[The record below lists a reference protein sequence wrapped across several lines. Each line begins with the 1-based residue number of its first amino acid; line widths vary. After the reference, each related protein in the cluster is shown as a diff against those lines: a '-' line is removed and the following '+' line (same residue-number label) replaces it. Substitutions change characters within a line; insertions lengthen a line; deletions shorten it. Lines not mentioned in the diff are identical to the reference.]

1 MAWAPTSHGIDLPQR
16 ASEVLQLPTP
26 NRYSRHPVWEL
37 CLLPDP
43 TSSRLSKWV
52 NTNQPY
58 RSSGDGNQDRS
69 PRPCYLSPLWHETK
83 VPQMTTKER
92 ERENGREGGSEPRPQ
107 EWEELKSHA
116 TQSRVHGRFQ
126 AHPAGQRCQVRRALE
141 SLGVKSLY
149 SLLSQ
154 EGGGGTVCFYVAIN
168 F

>member
-1 MAWAPTSHGIDLPQR
+1 MAWAPTSHGSDLPQR

-43 TSSRLSKWV
+43 TPSRLSKWV
-52 NTNQPY
+52 NTNQPC

-69 PRPCYLSPLWHETK
+69 PRPRYLSPLWHETK

-92 ERENGREGGSEPRPQ
+92 ERENGREGGSEPLASGMGRTQ
-107 EWEELKSHA
+107 SHT

-126 AHPAGQRCQVRRALE
+126 AHPAAQRSRVRRALE

-149 SLLSQ
+149 YLLSQ
-154 EGGGGTVCFYVAIN
+154 EGGGGTMGLCAFL
-168 F
+168 